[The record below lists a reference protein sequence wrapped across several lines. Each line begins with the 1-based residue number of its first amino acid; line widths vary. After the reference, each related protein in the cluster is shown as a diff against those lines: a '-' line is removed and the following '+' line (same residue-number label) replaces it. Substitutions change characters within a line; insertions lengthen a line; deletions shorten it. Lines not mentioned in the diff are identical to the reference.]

1 VDRGV
6 SALAERLRLIAPEFR
21 SCLRTVE
28 CWDTVARGPGKWNLN
43 GSCSDFALENIPIV
57 NIQEEVTT
65 HKALLAD
72 DEFRKRLLNIRDP
85 VETPYLIW
93 KGLPKNLLTY
103 FLQRAIL
110 GVEACVSA
118 AAWEARALDLFTD
131 ELAQKME
138 DPFRLRGQ
146 GTADVF
152 YNRLPGLLDPEYA
165 LERCDPRLWATTK
178 QFYKEIR
185 NPLFH
190 GYQLYRPEAEQVSEA
205 LALLDSVQA
214 WIETWCRWHRG
225 FESKMSPSS

>member
-1 VDRGV
+1 VGPERKLFG
-6 SALAERLRLIAPEFR
+6 LA
-21 SCLRTVE
+21 V
-28 CWDTVARGPGKWNLN
+28 
-43 GSCSDFALENIPIV
+43 ENIPIV
-57 NIQEEVTT
+57 NIQEEFII
-65 HKALLAD
+65 HRALLAD
-72 DEFRKRLLNIRDP
+72 DEFRKRLLNLRDP

-103 FLQRAIL
+103 ILQRAIL

-118 AAWEARALDLFTD
+118 AAMWEAKTRGLFTD

-165 LERCDPRLWATTK
+165 LERCDPQLWAITR
-178 QFYKEIR
+178 QFYREIR

-190 GYQLYRPEAEQVSEA
+190 GYQLSRAEAEQVSEA
-205 LALLDSVQA
+205 VALLDSVQA

-225 FESKMSPSS
+225 FE